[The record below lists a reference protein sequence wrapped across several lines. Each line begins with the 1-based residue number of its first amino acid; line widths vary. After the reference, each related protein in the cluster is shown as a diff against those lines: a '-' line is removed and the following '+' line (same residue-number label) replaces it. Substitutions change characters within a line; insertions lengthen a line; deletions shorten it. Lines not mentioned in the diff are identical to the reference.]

1 MLQSATTTDAAAAAA
16 AATLLEHEL
25 SAKQQYYSRDK
36 VAKLD
41 LHEWVMSV
49 PITQRKRIQYQN
61 QRKHWFQFSDRS
73 GCWSQVMELML
84 A

>member
-1 MLQSATTTDAAAAAA
+1 MGDISVARGNQDMLQSATTTDAAAAA

-41 LHEWVMSV
+41 LHE
-49 PITQRKRIQYQN
+49 
-61 QRKHWFQFSDRS
+61 
-73 GCWSQVMELML
+73 
-84 A
+84 